1 MGPADM
7 DEPGPG
13 DGDAPADD
21 GHDDGGEVTGTADST
36 PDDASTPGDRA
47 PDDGRAAEA
56 AALGGTP
63 ADGTPP
69 PGEAAT
75 GGPAAA
81 GTAPAR
87 AAEGS
92 TAAPGDAPDTIPAG
106 AAAAASGQPP
116 GDEPGGSQAGDQV
129 PLPPASRRPGRKKKI
144 LAWTAGRRRGRGA
157 GRPGRRL
164 RRLPAPERQPAPGQH
179 LRRTRHPAGGH
190 PSAGREHHDHR
201 LGHPARPGPGLWP
214 GAHHGPVRHADD
226 HAHRGRPEVGQ
237 RDVDPA

>member
-81 GTAPAR
+81 GTAPAG

-144 LAWTAGRRRGRGA
+144 LAWTAGGVAAVLLVALGGA
-157 GRPGRRL
+157 YAVYRHLNGNLHQLNISGDLGTQPVDT
-164 RRLPAPERQPAPGQH
+164 AP
-179 LRRTRHPAGGH
+179 
-190 PSAGREHHDHR
+190 AGREHHDHR
-201 LGHPARPGPGLWP
+201 VGHPAGQG
-214 GAHHGPVRHADD
+214 
-226 HAHRGRPEVGQ
+226 RGFGQ
-237 RDVDPA
+237 G